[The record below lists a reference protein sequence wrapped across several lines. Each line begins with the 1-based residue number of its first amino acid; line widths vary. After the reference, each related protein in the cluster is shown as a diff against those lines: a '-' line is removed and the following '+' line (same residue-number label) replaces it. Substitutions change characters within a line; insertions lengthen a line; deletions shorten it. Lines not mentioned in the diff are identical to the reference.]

1 MKGSKELVA
10 QEILHSGGGILLE
23 RKERKKRVEQDWAG
37 GRECLAYVSSIEH
50 AVLVGGESG

>member
-10 QEILHSGGGILLE
+10 QEILLSGGGTFPG

-37 GRECLAYVSSIEH
+37 GREGVWQML
-50 AVLVGGESG
+50 LP